1 MKKNPPGDRRDREKK
16 ITNLTNRPG
25 NSLVPLVI
33 DLQGRSGYHV
43 SCKTEVSH
51 GCVYR
56 EN

>member
-25 NSLVPLVI
+25 DSLVPLVI
-33 DLQGRSGYHV
+33 DLQDRSGYHV
-43 SCKTEVSH
+43 SCKTEVSY

>member
-25 NSLVPLVI
+25 DSLVPLVI

-43 SCKTEVSH
+43 SCKTEGRH
-51 GCVYR
+51 GCVCR

>member
-1 MKKNPPGDRRDREKK
+1 MKKNPPGDRRERENK

-25 NSLVPLVI
+25 DSLVPLVI

-43 SCKTEVSH
+43 SCKTEVSY

>member
-25 NSLVPLVI
+25 DSLVPLVI
-33 DLQGRSGYHV
+33 DLQGRFGYHV
-43 SCKTEVSH
+43 SYKTEVSH

>member
-1 MKKNPPGDRRDREKK
+1 MKKNPPGDRREREKK

-25 NSLVPLVI
+25 DSLVPLVI

-43 SCKTEVSH
+43 SCKTEVSY

>member
-25 NSLVPLVI
+25 DSLVPLVI

-43 SCKTEVSH
+43 SCKTEVSY
-51 GCVYR
+51 GCVNR